1 MARISKRQA
10 KKVAKAVKKH
20 PKTALVLAILFIII
34 CIVGYFVYKNY
45 FNKKDQPI
53 TGEFSIHFFPLGNI
67 SPGDCVF
74 IKAGDNDI
82 LIDAGSTTGSA
93 TSIKNYVDRFCED
106 GILEYVIATHSDYDH
121 IAAFTGDNGIFAYY
135 TCKVI
140 IDFPLTNKGRT
151 EDESA
156 TYKDYVARRDAEVAN
171 ENAVHYTALECW
183 NEENGAKREF
193 QLTDSITMKILY
205 NYYYEHDSK
214 DENNY
219 SVCTMFTHGIRN
231 FLFTGDLE
239 EDGEEKLVEYY
250 GNNLPQ
256 VELFKAG
263 HHGSK
268 TSSNKVL
275 LEKIKPKI
283 CVISCVAGD
292 NKYNFPKQEAL
303 NRILAIKDCRIY
315 VPVYR
320 DANGKP
326 QLLNGEIVII
336 STEIEIKVQCSNN
349 DTLFQNT
356 EWFKNNRVG

>member
-1 MARISKRQA
+1 MSKVKRKVKNTI
-10 KKVAKAVKKH
+10 KKVAKKNPLATLIVII
-20 PKTALVLAILFIII
+20 LILAI
-34 CIVGYFVYKNY
+34 VGGSYYLYTKL
-45 FNKKDQPI
+45 KKEQPV
-53 TGEFSIHFFPLGNI
+53 TGEFSIHFFPLGNV
-67 SPGDCVF
+67 SPGDSVY

-121 IAAFTGDNGIFAYY
+121 IAAFTGDNGIFAQY

-151 EDESA
+151 EDKSA
-156 TYKDYVARRDAEVAN
+156 TYIDYVARRDAEVAN

-183 NEENGAKREF
+183 KEENGAKREF

-256 VELFKAG
+256 VDFFKAG
-263 HHGSK
+263 HHGSA
-268 TSSNKVL
+268 TSSNEVL
-275 LEKIKPKI
+275 LSKIQPKI

-292 NKYNFPKQEAL
+292 HKYDFPKQKAL
-303 NRILAIKDCRIY
+303 NRILAIKDCKIY

-326 QLLNGEIVII
+326 QLLNGEIVIL
-336 STEIEIKVQCSNN
+336 SNETEIKVECSNSN
-349 DTLFQNT
+349 TLFQDT
-356 EWFKNNRVG
+356 EWFKDNRKY